1 MANKEISTTDKIRLR
16 PRHIAINLFAGAGG
30 LSLGFKKG
38 GFQFVQ
44 AVENDYHT
52 AATYRCNHPEVDLLE
67 EDIRNLNPLTCLQRL
82 GLQPGDVAVLIGG
95 PPCKGFSESNR
106 RTRTLANPKNHLYKE
121 FLRFLEVIQPTWFVL
136 ENVAGLRTL
145 SNGAILQCIVKG
157 GRALGYEVKWE
168 KLNSVDYG
176 VPQFR
181 RRIFIIGNRLSLPI
195 RFPEP
200 THGHSCLRC
209 THQYGFE
216 SHYHLDEH
224 KANENGYKPY
234 VTVREAISDLP
245 KLENGASI
253 DYLPYDDCRL
263 TEYQR
268 TMRLST
274 NGTNHVQGNL
284 VSRNSEK
291 IIQRYEH
298 IGPGQNWKAIP
309 PELLDNY
316 RDFSRCHTGI
326 YYRLEWDKPSK
337 VIGNFRKNML
347 IHPEQHRGL
356 SVREAARLQSFPDNH
371 IFLGSIGFQQQQVA
385 DAVPPILGE
394 IIARCIRRKC

>member
-1 MANKEISTTDKIRLR
+1 MDI
-16 PRHIAINLFAGAGG
+16 FAGAGG
-30 LSLGFKKG
+30 LSLGFKKA
-38 GFQFVQ
+38 GFQCVQ
-44 AVENDYHT
+44 AVESNCHT
-52 AATYRCNHPEVDLLE
+52 AATYRHNYPEVDILE

-82 GLQPGDVAVLIGG
+82 GLRPRDVTVLIGG
-95 PPCKGFSESNR
+95 PPCQGFSESNR

-121 FLRFLEVIQPTWFVL
+121 FLRFLEVIQPAWFIL
-136 ENVAGLRTL
+136 ENVSGLRTL
-145 SNGAILQCIVKG
+145 SRGAILQSIVEEC
-157 GRALGYEVKWE
+157 RALGYEVKWE
-168 KLNSVDYG
+168 ELNAVDYG
-176 VPQFR
+176 VPQSR

-195 RFPEP
+195 RFPGP
-200 THGHSCLRC
+200 THGL
-209 THQYGFE
+209 
-216 SHYHLDEH
+216 
-224 KANENGYKPY
+224 GYKPY
-234 VTVREAISDLP
+234 VTVRKAISNLP
-245 KLENGASI
+245 RLENGASI
-253 DYLPYDDCRL
+253 DYLPYGKNDCHL

-274 NGTNHVQGNL
+274 NGTDHVQGNL

-298 IGPGQNWKAIP
+298 IDPGQNWKAIP

-316 RDFSRCHTGI
+316 RDPSRCHTGI

-385 DAVPPILGE
+385 DAVPPLLGE
-394 IIARCIRRKC
+394 MVARCILCKR

>member
-1 MANKEISTTDKIRLR
+1 MLKFPMANKKSITTNKIRLE
-16 PRHIAINLFAGAGG
+16 PKFFAIDLFAGAGG
-30 LSLGFKKG
+30 LSLGFKKAE
-38 GFQFVQ
+38 FQVVQ
-44 AVENDYHT
+44 AVESERHT
-52 AATYRCNHPEVDLLE
+52 AATYQHNHPEVDFLE

-82 GLQPGDVAVLIGG
+82 GLQTGDVAVLIGG

-106 RTRTLANPKNHLYKE
+106 RTRTFVNPKNHLYKE

-145 SNGAILQCIVKG
+145 SSGAILQCIVEACY
-157 GRALGYEVKWE
+157 ALGYEVKWE
-168 KLNSVDYG
+168 ELNAVDYG

-181 RRIFIIGNRLSLPI
+181 RRIFIIGNRLGLSI

-200 THGHSCLRC
+200 THGL
-209 THQYGFE
+209 
-216 SHYHLDEH
+216 
-224 KANENGYKPY
+224 GYKPY

-253 DYLPYDDCRL
+253 DYIPYGKNDCHL

-268 TMRLST
+268 TMRLSI
-274 NGTNHVQGNL
+274 NRANHVQGNL

-298 IGPGQNWKAIP
+298 IDPGQNWKAIP
-309 PELLDNY
+309 PKLLDNY

-337 VIGNFRKNML
+337 VIGNFRKNMI

-356 SVREAARLQSFPDNH
+356 SVREAARLQSFPDSH
-371 IFLGSIGFQQQQVA
+371 IFWGSIGFQQQQVA
-385 DAVPPILGE
+385 DAVPPLLGE
-394 IIARCIRRKC
+394 MVARCIRRKF